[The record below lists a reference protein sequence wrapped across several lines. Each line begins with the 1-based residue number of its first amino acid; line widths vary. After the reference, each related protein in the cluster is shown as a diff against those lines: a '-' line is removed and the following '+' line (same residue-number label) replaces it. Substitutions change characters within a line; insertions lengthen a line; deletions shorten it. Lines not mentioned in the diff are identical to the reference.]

1 MVNRET
7 LIARIEQE
15 LVQAEQAQHD
25 HDFEKHMYAIHILAS
40 LYAST
45 SNTPHIG
52 EQQMNRRIAN
62 HNQMPQS
69 QITQPTHQVTA
80 AEIEAMGG
88 KVNTHSAHHH
98 NKSYSQPSNQQQ
110 RLATDDD
117 IGNGESIFDF

>member
-25 HDFEKHMYAIHILAS
+25 HDFEKHMYAIHILTS

-52 EQQMNRRIAN
+52 EQQMNHRIAN
-62 HNQMPQS
+62 HNQMPHS

-110 RLATDDD
+110 
-117 IGNGESIFDF
+117 

>member
-25 HDFEKHMYAIHILAS
+25 HDFEKHMYAIHILTF

>member
-25 HDFEKHMYAIHILAS
+25 HDFEKHMYAIHILTS

-52 EQQMNRRIAN
+52 EQQMNHRIAN
-62 HNQMPQS
+62 HNQMPHS

-80 AEIEAMGG
+80 AEIESDGW
-88 KVNTHSAHHH
+88 
-98 NKSYSQPSNQQQ
+98 
-110 RLATDDD
+110 
-117 IGNGESIFDF
+117 

>member
-25 HDFEKHMYAIHILAS
+25 HDFEKHMYAIHILTS

-52 EQQMNRRIAN
+52 EQQMNRCIAN
-62 HNQMPQS
+62 HNQMPQP
-69 QITQPTHQVTA
+69 QMTQPTHQVTA

-88 KVNTHSAHHH
+88 KVSRQQSQS
-98 NKSYSQPSNQQQ
+98 KQYSQSSNQQQ

>member
-1 MVNRET
+1 TQRFKNAKTVDMTRFLYVCIQR
-7 LIARIEQE
+7 RII
-15 LVQAEQAQHD
+15 
-25 HDFEKHMYAIHILAS
+25 YS
-40 LYAST
+40 PS
-45 SNTPHIG
+45 HIG
-52 EQQMNRRIAN
+52 EQQMNHRIAN
-62 HNQMPQS
+62 HNQMPHS
-69 QITQPTHQVTA
+69 QITQSTHQVTA

>member
-25 HDFEKHMYAIHILAS
+25 HDFEKHMYAIHILTS

-110 RLATDDD
+110 RLATD
-117 IGNGESIFDF
+117 

>member
-1 MVNRET
+1 MLNRET

-25 HDFEKHMYAIHILAS
+25 HDFEKHMYAIHILTS

-88 KVNTHSAHHH
+88 INTHSAHHH